1 MQSITAL
8 DIVVA
13 TYISPARVYFSTYYT
28 PCVYWIGH
36 ASRTGSIDE
45 IRIML
50 VREQRIRK
58 LSKELFQEA
67 SYTVD
72 VVEEV
77 LRVCEIDLGRIY
89 ISDCILELGQ

>member
-13 TYISPARVYFSTYYT
+13 
-28 PCVYWIGH
+28 
-36 ASRTGSIDE
+36 TGSIDE

-50 VREQRIRK
+50 VREQRIRE

-77 LRVCEIDLGRIY
+77 LRVCEIDLGGIY
-89 ISDCILELGQ
+89 IGLHFGVRAMN